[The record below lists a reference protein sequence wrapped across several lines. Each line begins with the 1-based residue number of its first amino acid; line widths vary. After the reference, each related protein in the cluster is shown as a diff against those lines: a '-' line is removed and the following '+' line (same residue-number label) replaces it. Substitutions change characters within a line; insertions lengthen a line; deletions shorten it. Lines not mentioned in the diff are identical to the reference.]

1 MICPT
6 CNQPA
11 QRYQISR
18 RMKEIAQRPRPL
30 IHGTIRAQ
38 ERARQAAL
46 AKWQPA
52 RLAQKTRAGTTGLV
66 MTTIDLAFNAHGC
79 RPRTPATV
87 SNR

>member
-30 IHGTIRAQ
+30 IRGTIRAQ
-38 ERARQAAL
+38 ERARQAA
-46 AKWQPA
+46 PA
-52 RLAQKTRAGTTGLV
+52 DALLRSSIPLRR
-66 MTTIDLAFNAHGC
+66 D
-79 RPRTPATV
+79 R
-87 SNR
+87 